1 MNIVLNGANGHMGRI
16 IRRLVA
22 DSADMEIAACV
33 DAAGG
38 EGCLTRLDEYG
49 GPADCLLDFSHRD
62 ALEGVLEFCL
72 KRKLPAVIA
81 TTGHTEAQRAAI
93 KAASAQIPVFF
104 SPTMSPA
111 VAMLARMAAQAA
123 AAFPEADVEIV
134 ERHHN
139 RKVDVP
145 SGTALLFA
153 RAIQAA
159 RGGDIV
165 IGRHENGRRG
175 AGDIAIHSLRMGN
188 ECGTHT
194 IIISTNSQ
202 TLTFEHRAEN
212 RELFAE
218 GALQAVRFTVGRGAG
233 LYTMDDAVNG

>member
-1 MNIVLNGANGHMGRI
+1 MLDRRGRVPERAFGADEDVLGQRAGA
-16 IRRLVA
+16 VA
-22 DSADMEIAACV
+22 A
-33 DAAGG
+33 
-38 EGCLTRLDEYG
+38 LDEDG
-49 GPADCLLDFSHRD
+49 GAADFG
-62 ALEGVLEFCL
+62 A
-72 KRKLPAVIA
+72 
-81 TTGHTEAQRAAI
+81 
-93 KAASAQIPVFF
+93 
-104 SPTMSPA
+104 
-111 VAMLARMAAQAA
+111 
-123 AAFPEADVEIV
+123 
-134 ERHHN
+134 
-139 RKVDVP
+139 
-145 SGTALLFA
+145 
-153 RAIQAA
+153 QAA